1 MNNKNRGMF
10 LETIINQTLTYYWNN
25 DIAYIEKKSTPIK
38 LKALARSNKNKIH
51 GTFSLRKSTVD
62 YIGMYQ
68 GKFICF
74 EAKSTNENR
83 LDLNNFQTHQLAYLE
98 LIATHNG
105 VAFVIVYFSL
115 YNEFYLV
122 TLSYIMQQYQNHKSI
137 PYEEIKKNSRK
148 LILEF
153 PGFLN
158 ILN

>member
-10 LETIINQTLTYYWNN
+10 LETIINQTLSYYWNN
-25 DIAYIEKKSTPIK
+25 NIAYIEKKATPME
-38 LKALARSNKNKIH
+38 LKALARSNRNKFR
-51 GTFSLRKSTVD
+51 GTFSLKKSTVD

-68 GKFICF
+68 GRFICF

-83 LDLNNFQTHQLAYLE
+83 LDLSNFQTHQLDYLK
-98 LIATHNG
+98 LIDTHKG
-105 VAFVIVYFSL
+105 IAFVIVYFSL

-122 TLSYIMQQYQNHKSI
+122 NIPYVLEQYQMHKSI

-153 PGFLN
+153 PGYLN